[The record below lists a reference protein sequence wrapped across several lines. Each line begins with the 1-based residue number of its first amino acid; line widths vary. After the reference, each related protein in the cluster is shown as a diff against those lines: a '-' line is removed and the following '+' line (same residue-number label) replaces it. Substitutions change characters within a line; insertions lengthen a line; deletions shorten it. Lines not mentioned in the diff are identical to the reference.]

1 MFKNTPLYQSLL
13 RVSRMGQ
20 ATMFDLVFDTPHVKG
35 FVIKMNTEEQLY
47 NKGID
52 SEGETLE
59 SIGGDYADVTKDI
72 KSRNNQIYDHITLKD
87 TGDFYKSWRVY
98 VANNTIVI
106 QASTK
111 KTDHDLKE
119 RWGEN
124 ILGLTDESLRKLI
137 NYGRIKYREQ
147 FLLQWQN

>member
-13 RVSRMGQ
+13 RVLRMNE
-20 ATMFDLVFDTPHVKG
+20 ATTFDLVFDTPHVKG
-35 FVIKMNTEEQLY
+35 IVIQMNTEVQLY
-47 NKGID
+47 QKGVD
-52 SEGETLE
+52 SEGESLE
-59 SIGGDYADVTKDI
+59 SIGGDYSNVTKDI

-106 QASTK
+106 QADTVK
-111 KTDHDLKE
+111 DGDDLRA
-119 RWGEN
+119 RWGQN
-124 ILGLTDESLRKLI
+124 ILGLTDESLGKLI

>member
-13 RVSRMGQ
+13 RVSRMNA
-20 ATMFDLVFDTPHVKG
+20 ATTFDLVFDTPHVKG
-35 FVIKMNTEEQLY
+35 IVIQMNTEVQLY
-47 NKGID
+47 QKGID

-106 QASTK
+106 SADTIK
-111 KTDHDLKE
+111 DGDDLRA
-119 RWGEN
+119 RWGQN
-124 ILGLTDESLRKLI
+124 ILGLTDESLGKLI

>member
-13 RVSRMGQ
+13 RVSRMNA
-20 ATMFDLVFDTPHVKG
+20 ATTFDLVFDTPHVKG
-35 FVIKMNTEEQLY
+35 IVIQMNTEMQLY
-47 NKGID
+47 QKGID
-52 SEGETLE
+52 SEGESLE
-59 SIGGDYADVTKDI
+59 SIGGDYSNVTKDI

-106 QASTK
+106 QADTVK
-111 KTDHDLKE
+111 DGDDLRA
-119 RWGEN
+119 RWGQN
-124 ILGLTDESLRKLI
+124 ILGLTDESLGKLI

>member
-13 RVSRMGQ
+13 RVSRMNE
-20 ATMFDLVFDTPHVKG
+20 ATTFDLVFDTPHVKG
-35 FVIKMNTEEQLY
+35 IVIQMNTEVQLY
-47 NKGID
+47 QKGVD
-52 SEGETLE
+52 SEGESLE
-59 SIGGDYADVTKDI
+59 SIGGDYSNVTKDI

-106 QASTK
+106 QADTVK
-111 KTDHDLKE
+111 DGDDLRA
-119 RWGEN
+119 RWGQN
-124 ILGLTDESLRKLI
+124 ILGLTDESLGKLI